1 MPPSLWRGQVVLWVS
16 EVNKMFLGFQDNKM
30 RTQAPLAPIHSPLP
44 LSLSCKGKKTKGEKR
59 KKRKSS
65 HKRIPA
71 YPTPSNDLL
80 LLSAFIIQEI
90 GAETRQLVGALSEI
104 ARQSASSPPPIETAC
119 SWVSDQETE
128 DTQ

>member
-16 EVNKMFLGFQDNKM
+16 EVNKMFLGFQDDKM

-44 LSLSCKGKKTKGEKR
+44 LPLPCKRKKGKKKKG

-65 HKRIPA
+65 YKQMTS
-71 YPTPSNDLL
+71 TPMPNNDLL

-90 GAETRQLVGALSEI
+90 GAENRQLVGALSEI

>member
-1 MPPSLWRGQVVLWVS
+1 MVLWVS
-16 EVNKMFLGFQDNKM
+16 EVNKMFLGFQDDKM
-30 RTQAPLAPIHSPLP
+30 RTQAPRAPIHSPLP
-44 LSLSCKGKKTKGEKR
+44 LSLSCKGKKTKGKKR

-90 GAETRQLVGALSEI
+90 GAENRQLVGALSEI

>member
-1 MPPSLWRGQVVLWVS
+1 MPPSLWRGQVVLRVS
-16 EVNKMFLGFQDNKM
+16 EANKMFLGFQDDKM

-44 LSLSCKGKKTKGEKR
+44 LSLSCKGKKTKGKKR

-90 GAETRQLVGALSEI
+90 GAENRQLVGALSEI